1 MEKKNI
7 SYTVENDLC
16 LGCGICQDACPLHAI
31 EVKAIKGTFSPIV
44 NEEIC
49 ANGKGCHRCFDICP
63 GVGINLKQIAK
74 NNFNQ
79 DNINYD
85 TYGIIGVFMLDIL
98 QTKKLGITVH
108 LGA

>member
-49 ANGKGCHRCFDICP
+49 ANGKGLP
-63 GVGINLKQIAK
+63 
-74 NNFNQ
+74 
-79 DNINYD
+79 
-85 TYGIIGVFMLDIL
+85 
-98 QTKKLGITVH
+98 
-108 LGA
+108 

>member
-63 GVGINLKQIAK
+63 GVGINLKPVS
-74 NNFNQ
+74 
-79 DNINYD
+79 Y
-85 TYGIIGVFMLDIL
+85 T
-98 QTKKLGITVH
+98 H
-108 LGA
+108 LTLPTNSRV